1 MARGM
6 RALLN
11 QRISV
16 SEGII
21 FAIVTTALAFV
32 SRASLRKPSSHGFY
46 RFLAWEFMLGLYVL
60 NMRVWYVDTNSPHQ
74 IISSLLFIAS
84 LLLVIFGIAMLQMS
98 GEPNTKRDDTP
109 MFEFEKTTTLITSG
123 IYHYIRHPIYASLLL
138 LCWGFFFKQ
147 PSVAGGALATIASGF
162 LLATARV
169 EENENIR
176 YFGEG
181 YREYMKH
188 SKMFIPF
195 IL

>member
-1 MARGM
+1 M

>member
-1 MARGM
+1 M
-6 RALLN
+6 
-11 QRISV
+11 